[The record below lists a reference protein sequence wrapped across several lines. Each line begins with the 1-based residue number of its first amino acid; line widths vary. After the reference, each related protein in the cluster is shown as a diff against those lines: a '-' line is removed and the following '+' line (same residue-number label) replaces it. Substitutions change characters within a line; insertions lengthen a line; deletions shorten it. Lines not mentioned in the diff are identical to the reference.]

1 MTNSMVEGTGVEEKV
16 HKGKKKHLKESK
28 NDEDGGAPLLSHK
41 YGLNF
46 MKWHLQ
52 LKSKNSLCFDSLQD
66 DWCTVWN
73 IMEMY
78 EQMYE
83 AMVSSNM
90 AIKMENPVWLDKE
103 NNIVQSKEDA
113 YNRQTKYFT
122 THPDYLI
129 FVHGVGDNT
138 SQWNDGNAG
147 GEKFIVDKDRCTAKK
162 SSYQDSHFTL
172 LGFTLANGEPL
183 CCSIIYS
190 S

>member
-1 MTNSMVEGTGVEEKV
+1 
-16 HKGKKKHLKESK
+16 
-28 NDEDGGAPLLSHK
+28 
-41 YGLNF
+41 
-46 MKWHLQ
+46 
-52 LKSKNSLCFDSLQD
+52 
-66 DWCTVWN
+66 
-73 IMEMY
+73 MEMY

-138 SQWNDGNAG
+138 SQ
-147 GEKFIVDKDRCTAKK
+147 
-162 SSYQDSHFTL
+162 
-172 LGFTLANGEPL
+172 
-183 CCSIIYS
+183 
-190 S
+190 